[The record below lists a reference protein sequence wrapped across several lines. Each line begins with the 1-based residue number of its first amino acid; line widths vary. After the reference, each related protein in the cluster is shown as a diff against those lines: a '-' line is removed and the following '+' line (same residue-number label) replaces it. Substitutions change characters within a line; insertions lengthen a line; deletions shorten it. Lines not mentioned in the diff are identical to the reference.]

1 MVIQNLMV
9 CLSWGLLAP
18 IALLSGGSVLAQEP
32 TSQTGREY
40 SIPRSTV
47 HDIHSD
53 ILGRDYQL
61 YVKLP
66 PEYGEDKNA
75 RRKYPVAFL
84 NDGPYAFQLASGVT
98 HAAINRGAMESH
110 ILIGISYSPD
120 DKPWESRRRDYT
132 PKLEN
137 NPTGQAQEYLQF
149 LREEVFPLTER
160 LYRINNM
167 RRAYVG
173 YSLGGIFGIYTLL
186 NAPESFRYYLI
197 SSPSLW
203 FGNRWAIGRE
213 QKYAD
218 NHKDLSAEVFFSVGG
233 HEKPAAKGEDYN
245 KPTPINMVF
254 DLDQFY
260 KNLASRKY
268 QSLRLKKYKV
278 ANAHHEL
285 ALPTALSQ
293 GLYWLFPGEKY
304 Q

>member
-1 MVIQNLMV
+1 MV

-18 IALLSGGSVLAQEP
+18 FALLSGGTTLGQEL
-32 TSQTGREY
+32 TSQTSREY

-66 PEYGEDKNA
+66 PEYDEDKNA
-75 RRKYPVAFL
+75 LRKYPVAFL
-84 NDGPYAFQLASGVT
+84 NDGPYTFQLASGVT

-132 PKLEN
+132 PKLEI
-137 NPTGQAQEYLQF
+137 NPTGQAQAYLQF

-160 LYRINNM
+160 LYRINNL

-173 YSLGGIFGIYTLL
+173 YSLGGIFGIHTLF
-186 NAPESFRYYLI
+186 NAPDSFRYYLI

-213 QKYAD
+213 QQYAD
-218 NHKDLSAEVFFSVGG
+218 DHKDLSAEVFFSVGSY
-233 HEKPAAKGEDYN
+233 EKPAAKGEGYS
-245 KPTPINMVF
+245 KPTPINMVL

-260 KNLASRKY
+260 NSLASRKY

-285 ALPTALSQ
+285 ALPAALSQ